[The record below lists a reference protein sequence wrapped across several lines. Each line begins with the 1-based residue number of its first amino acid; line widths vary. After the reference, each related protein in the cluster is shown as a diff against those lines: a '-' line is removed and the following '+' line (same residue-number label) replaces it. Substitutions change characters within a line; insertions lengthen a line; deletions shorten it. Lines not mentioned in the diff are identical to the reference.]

1 MRRTRTIRSVTFYLA
16 LVGCVLCVQ
25 AQNASGPTA
34 PGPTVSGTTNS
45 EPAKSGPATPA
56 PATPGPAKSTAF
68 DVVSIRQN
76 VSTDFPRNGPPPF
89 GPTATGYRMTNSPLL
104 LPILAAYVPQG
115 GAAAF
120 TPDRISGLP
129 DWAMQERW
137 DIDARVS
144 DEDIAAWQKPASQA
158 AMLPAMMQAM
168 LVERCKLAV
177 HREMKESAVYL
188 LVLGKSGPKFKETN
202 PDEEHPGGFKLPW
215 GGVLVPSNGGTQTL
229 YGASMAS
236 VASVLSL
243 IGGGG
248 GNLGRQIQDKTGLT
262 GKYDITVK
270 PPAPTPGE
278 PYDPS
283 AALFS
288 MVEELGLKLES
299 AKSQVETLVVDHIEK
314 PSAN

>member
-1 MRRTRTIRSVTFYLA
+1 MMKTVGIGLLA
-16 LVGCVLCVQ
+16 VALIGSGGMAMAQ
-25 AQNASGPTA
+25 APSA
-34 PGPTVSGTTNS
+34 PV
-45 EPAKSGPATPA
+45 AA
-56 PATPGPAKSTAF
+56 PSKAMAF

-89 GPTATGYRMTNSPLL
+89 GPTPTGYRMTNSPLL

-115 GAAAF
+115 GGSAF
-120 TPDRISGLP
+120 TPDRITGLP

-137 DIDARVS
+137 DIDAKVA
-144 DEDIAAWQKPASQA
+144 DEDIAEWQKPASQA
-158 AMLPAMMQAM
+158 KMLPAMMQAM

-177 HREMKESAVYL
+177 HRDMKESSVYQ
-188 LVLGKSGPKFKETN
+188 LVVGKSGPKFKETN

-243 IGGGG
+243 IGGP
-248 GNLGRQIQDKTGLT
+248 NLGRQIQDKTGLT
-262 GKYDITVK
+262 GKYDITIK

-278 PYDPS
+278 AYDPS
-283 AALFS
+283 AMLYS
-288 MVEELGLKLES
+288 VVEELGLKLDS
-299 AKSQVETLVVDHIEK
+299 GKAQVETLVVDHMER